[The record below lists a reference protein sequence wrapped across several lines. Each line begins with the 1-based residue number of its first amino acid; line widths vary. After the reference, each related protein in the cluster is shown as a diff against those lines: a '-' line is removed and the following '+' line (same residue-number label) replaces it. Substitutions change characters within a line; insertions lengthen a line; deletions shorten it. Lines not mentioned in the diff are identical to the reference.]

1 MKEIIKNI
9 ILENQNAELPGVTT
23 RDLDVPLHT
32 GVVVSLIGARR
43 SGKTYLLYHLIGKL
57 YQENV
62 SKENIL
68 FINFE
73 DERLKLR
80 SEDLDLILQAYLE
93 LFPDSDL
100 KKVYFFFDEIQNIPG
115 WEKFIRR
122 VFDTKTKNIF
132 ITGSNAKLLSS
143 EIATEL
149 RGRTLPFTVY
159 PLNFREYLAF
169 NKVDINLI
177 LQKSKSKIIHFA
189 DRFLN
194 EGGFPETIFF
204 DHKNRI
210 RMHQQYFNVMIF
222 KDIIERY
229 RIADPEMLKFFI
241 KKIFA
246 NVTKPI
252 SVNKAY
258 NELKSMGYKIS
269 NKYLYEYLAHCYAVF
284 LTQTINKFHFS
295 EVKQEKA
302 DKKAYIIDNGL
313 LSAIEF
319 TISQNRGK
327 LFENMIAMEFIK
339 AEKEVFYYK
348 DKYECDFVVK
358 NGNDFIPI
366 QAAYSLDDEAT
377 RQREYRGIYESCK
390 YLNTNEGLVLTF
402 DTEYKADFEGL
413 KINVLPFYKYFLN

>member
-1 MKEIIKNI
+1 MISRS
-9 ILENQNAELPGVTT
+9 LE
-23 RDLDVPLHT
+23 VPLHT

-43 SGKTYLLYHLIGKL
+43 SGKTYILYQLIRQL

-73 DERLKLR
+73 DERLR
-80 SEDLDLILQAYLE
+80 VSSEELDLILQAYLE
-93 LFPDSDL
+93 LFPDADM
-100 KKVYFFFDEIQNIPG
+100 KKAYFFFDEIQNIPG

-122 VFDTKTKNIF
+122 IFDTKTKNIF
-132 ITGSNAKLLSS
+132 ITGSNSKLLSS

-159 PLNFREYLAF
+159 PLSFREYLAF
-169 NKVDINLI
+169 NKVDASLF
-177 LQKSKSKIIHFA
+177 LQKSKSKVIHFA
-189 DRFLN
+189 EKFLS

-229 RIADPEMLKFFI
+229 RISDPEMLKFFI

-246 NVTKPI
+246 NVTKPL

-258 NELKSMGYKIS
+258 NELRSMGYKIS
-269 NKYLYEYLAHCYAVF
+269 NKYLYEYLAHCHAVF
-284 LTQTINKFHFS
+284 LTQTVNKFHFS
-295 EVKQEKA
+295 EIKQEKA
-302 DKKAYIIDNGL
+302 DKKAYVIDNGL

-319 TISQNRGK
+319 SISQNKGK

-339 AEKEVFYYK
+339 AEREVFYYR
-348 DKYECDFVVK
+348 DKYECDFIVK
-358 NGNDFIPI
+358 DRDDLVPI
-366 QAAYSLDDEAT
+366 QAAYALNDEDT
-377 RQREYRGIYESCK
+377 RQREYRGILESCK
-390 YLNTNEGLVLTF
+390 YLKVNEGLVLTF
-402 DTEYKADFEGL
+402 DTEYQADFEGV
-413 KINVLPFYKYFLN
+413 KINVLPFYKYFLEKAA